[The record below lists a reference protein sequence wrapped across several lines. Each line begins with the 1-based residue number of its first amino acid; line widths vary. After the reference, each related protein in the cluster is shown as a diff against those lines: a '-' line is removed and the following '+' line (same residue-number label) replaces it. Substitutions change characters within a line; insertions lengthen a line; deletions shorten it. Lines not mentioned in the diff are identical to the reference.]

1 MSTRPLADEIRPQSL
16 DEVVGQRHLIGPGGV
31 LRRLIDAGTS
41 ANMIFYGPSGTGKT
55 TIANIIA
62 NKTNKTLYRLNAT
75 TASLQDVKDI
85 IASVGTLMAP
95 GGILLYLDEIQY
107 FNKKQQQSLLEFME
121 NGSITLIASTT
132 ENPFFYVYNALL
144 SRSTVFEF
152 KQVEPRELLP
162 AVERALG
169 ILKERSPLPLAWE
182 EGVPMLLATQ
192 CGGDVRKAINA
203 CELLYEAAE
212 TKNGELLLTSE
223 DALQVAQRSAM
234 RYDKGGDA
242 MYDMASALMKSLRGS
257 DPDAALHYL
266 ARFLEAGDLVTP
278 CRRLLCSA
286 SEDIGMAYPQAVAIV
301 KACVDTAMQ
310 LGLPEAQLP
319 LAQAAILL
327 ATAPKSNSVVE
338 GINAAWADVRRGRT
352 GDIPRELKTFTRTPR
367 ASSASRAT
375 STRTS
380 FRTIGWSSNT
390 CPTRSKT
397 RSTIA
402 MATTRSSR
410 PRRNTGRRS
419 NMPMDIRLRDRV
431 EMKKPHPCGEKI
443 FEITRVGMDVKLRC
457 TGCGHEVMLPRA
469 KAEKGIKKILEREEK
484 ADE

>member
-132 ENPFFYVYNALL
+132 ENPYFYVYGALL

-152 KQVEPRELLP
+152 KNVSAEEIIP

-169 ILKERSPLPLAWE
+169 ILKERSELPLSWE
-182 EGVPMLLATQ
+182 EDVPRVIAQQ

-212 TKNGELLLTSE
+212 TKDGELLLTSE

-242 MYDMASALMKSLRGS
+242 MYDCASALMKSLRGS

-286 SEDIGMAYPQAVAIV
+286 SEDVGMAYPQAIAIV

-319 LAQAAILL
+319 LAQAAVLIGQHRSPD
-327 ATAPKSNSVVE
+327 TPV
-338 GINAAWADVRRGRT
+338 GIVRNAGR
-352 GDIPRELKTFTRTPR
+352 
-367 ASSASRAT
+367 A
-375 STRTS
+375 
-380 FRTIGWSSNT
+380 
-390 CPTRSKT
+390 
-397 RSTIA
+397 
-402 MATTRSSR
+402 
-410 PRRNTGRRS
+410 
-419 NMPMDIRLRDRV
+419 
-431 EMKKPHPCGEKI
+431 
-443 FEITRVGMDVKLRC
+443 
-457 TGCGHEVMLPRA
+457 
-469 KAEKGIKKILEREEK
+469 EEK
-484 ADE
+484 AWITTLKKLPEEPVDMFCVVLIGNSQTYVQNGKMITPRGYCIHPETQA